1 MSEPKLKGNRKV
13 SVEQAQPAA
22 VCERRVLDEWPA
34 GLARLGVDVEQLA
47 RQTGALRRRRALRSA
62 GDLLRLVLA
71 YSVLDLPLRQV
82 GAWASV
88 LEVAELSDVAVR
100 KRLLKARAYVSQLVG
115 QGLGQVRLSG

>member
-1 MSEPKLKGNRKV
+1 MSEPKLKRNRNV
-13 SVEQAQPAA
+13 LVEQAQA
-22 VCERRVLDEWPA
+22 VGVSVRPVMDEWQA

-47 RQTGALRRRRALRSA
+47 RQTGALRRKRALRSG

-71 YSVLDLPLRQV
+71 YSVLDWPLRQV